1 MLCGRGTQSPSSGL
15 RAIDADV
22 AGNGNSKTTNTAS
35 NRKVPAASSG
45 ARTAIT
51 SHSSSHEEEPLSRDS
66 FGDCSSAC
74 DGVEALPRPQ
84 QDRVVAFETEFT
96 AVSTCAWCQQH
107 PSTKC
112 RAIATATAVE
122 MMARTVITS
131 FELTNSLGNRQGR
144 RRNVMLIL
152 RIFQRYEAL
161 VQSTALEDSKSLH
174 QRALTP

>member
-1 MLCGRGTQSPSSGL
+1 M
-15 RAIDADV
+15 V
-22 AGNGNSKTTNTAS
+22 AGTERCNSGSNGSRRCTPPASLSPVLFNEFEKAGAGRRRSPRANKKSAGGIGFVADLPTADPIP
-35 NRKVPAASSG
+35 PAKG
-45 ARTAIT
+45 HPCCRR
-51 SHSSSHEEEPLSRDS
+51 H
-66 FGDCSSAC
+66 
-74 DGVEALPRPQ
+74 RPQ